1 MVPYFAEKFAVLYNQ
16 SIYSILYNTVILK
29 KIIF

>member
-1 MVPYFAEKFAVLYNQ
+1 MVPYFEKFAVLYNQ